1 MATVVNTLYP
11 PVVSTFAKAF
21 NRYKDMIVYFSIS
34 KYNSETDIKRVH
46 ISVSLQTN
54 NESALSDSTG
64 VLFSSLKYSK
74 EKGMYYVSIPSS
86 AMNGNSFLTNQYYKI
101 QIRFDCYDY
110 DSAGGSNPMLM
121 DSAAKT
127 DYLLNYQT
135 YFSEWSSVCLVR
147 AISAPAITLK
157 TFKEGEVPAM
167 NKGTISVVGA
177 MAFTTN
183 DGSLDNSETET
194 MQSYKVQVLDRDKE
208 SVLKETSTIYSGN
221 SVSPNGINTTID
233 LQTLDTS
240 EASEF
245 VLRVVATTKDMYE
258 VIQDYDFS
266 LNSTIDVDTFSPE
279 ISEAVDN
286 ETGIV
291 TISVK
296 NVKSLPSG
304 SILIKRLSSEDN
316 FSTPELIWS
325 GNVVGAFS
333 HTVTDNTVAA
343 LVWYRYSVQYLNS
356 VGAGSPVYYSRTIMP
371 DFYDAILSRKDTS
384 FAIRYNYSV
393 SSMKPVVNRTKVD
406 TLGGRYPKF
415 SENAIL
421 NYKQFSISGL
431 ISAESDAYQTFLE
444 KNNVFAGNMA
454 NYYETYKLHPH
465 DSILPDASKGDEEF
479 SSSDPDAVR
488 DLVRNDFQQWK
499 KFDDFAPI
507 KDSSD
512 RSELESTTD
521 SYLTTTQNDWLWER
535 KFREE
540 LVKWLN
546 DGEPKLYRSMTE
558 GNMVV
563 MLTDI
568 SLTPTSNRSRFNY
581 NFSATVYE
589 VADASSLEN
598 LDSLGIYTVHQ
609 ATASSESGG
618 GSSGGDDDSFVE
630 VTKVGQTYGLA
641 VSTLNKGNVKDI
653 IFNNL
658 KTIYGATN
666 SDSDVWDEKNV
677 RSSKRPSGLSLKN
690 IKIYFHSRPSLYR
703 FDNGTPTR
711 VMASDAY
718 SKTSPVSLGYTFE
731 LMTSASSAITT
742 IFVNEGGYYQI
753 PDDVEVEGLYFNN
766 ASTAQVTTDGL
777 ANGTSFDTSDVV
789 TLEYTMLYKEYDNSA
804 QTISSATQDRT
815 VVGQYE
821 GVFSPNVYFGDTI
834 RNKYNYSNANTR
846 TSQKMAYWKGIC
858 LDVTPFAMFK
868 IQYKNSTF
876 LNEYMVGQ
884 TGVLHLLK
892 DFEVQDICFTG
903 RRMNVVP
910 ASRSAYL
917 KEWECFYDTS
927 NKTYSD
933 TNQIINPQVNCVYS
947 FAGGNFKIYY
957 LDGSWYNYQE
967 MDIDTT
973 NVSDNKATSQVGLA
987 EVPITG
993 QVNYYGTVM
1002 QTSYN

>member
-11 PVVSTFAKAF
+11 PVISTFAKAF
-21 NRYKDMIVYFSIS
+21 SRYNDMVVYFSLS
-34 KYNSETDIKRVH
+34 KYNSEADIKRVH
-46 ISVSLQTN
+46 VSVSLQTN

-64 VLFSSLKYSK
+64 ILFSSLKYSK
-74 EKGMYYVSIPSS
+74 EEGMYYVSIPSS
-86 AMNGNSFLTNQYYKI
+86 AMSGKSFLTNQYYKI
-101 QIRFDCYDY
+101 QIRFDCYD
-110 DSAGGSNPMLM
+110 ASNSSDPMLM
-121 DSAAKT
+121 SATAKT

-135 YFSEWSSVCLVR
+135 YFSEWSSVCLIR
-147 AISAPAITLK
+147 AISIPVITLK
-157 TFKEGEVPAM
+157 TFKEGETPAM
-167 NKGTISVVGA
+167 NKGAISVAGT

-194 MQSYKVQVLDRDKE
+194 MQSYKVQVLDHDKK

-240 EASEF
+240 ESSEF
-245 VLRVVATTKDMYE
+245 VLRVVATTKNMYE
-258 VIQDYDFS
+258 VTQDYDFS
-266 LNSTIDVDTFSPE
+266 LNSTIDLDTFSPK

-286 ETGIV
+286 ETGVV

-325 GNVVGAFS
+325 GNVIGTFS
-333 HTVTDNTVAA
+333 HTVVDNTVAA

-356 VGAGSPVYYSRTIMP
+356 AGVGSPVYYSRTIMP

-384 FAIRYNYSV
+384 FAIRYNYSI

-444 KNNVFAGNMA
+444 KNSVFTGNMA

-507 KDSSD
+507 KDNSD

-535 KFREE
+535 KFRDE

-563 MLTDI
+563 ILTDI

-589 VADASSLEN
+589 VGDASSLEN

-609 ATASSESGG
+609 VTASSESGG
-618 GSSGGDDDSFVE
+618 GSGGGGDDQFVE
-630 VTKVGQTYGLA
+630 VTKVGQTYNLA
-641 VSTLNKGNVKDI
+641 VSALNKGNVKDA
-653 IFNNL
+653 IFNDL

-666 SDSDVWDEKNV
+666 SDIWDEKNV
-677 RSSKRPSGLSLKN
+677 RSSKKPSDLSLKN
-690 IKIYFHSRPSLYR
+690 IKIFFHSRPSLYR

-711 VMASDAY
+711 VMTNDAY
-718 SKTSPVSLGYTFE
+718 NKTSPVSLGYTFE
-731 LMTSASSAITT
+731 LITSASSAITT
-742 IFVNEGGYYQI
+742 IFVNENGYYQI

-766 ASTAQVTTDGL
+766 ASTAQVVTDGL
-777 ANGTSFDTSDVV
+777 ASGTNFDTSDVV
-789 TLEYTMLYKEYDNSA
+789 TLEYTMLYKEYNNSA
-804 QTISSATQDRT
+804 QTISSVTQDRT
-815 VVGQYE
+815 AVGQYE

-834 RNKYNYSNANTR
+834 RNKYNYSNATTK
-846 TSQKMAYWKGIC
+846 TSQKMSYWKGIC

-927 NKTYSD
+927 NRTYSD
-933 TNQIINPQVNCVYS
+933 TSQITNPQVNCVYS
-947 FAGGNFKIYY
+947 FAGGSLKIYY
-957 LDGSWYNYQE
+957 FDGSWYNYQE
-967 MDIDTT
+967 MNIDTT

-987 EVPITG
+987 MVPITG
-993 QVNYYGTVM
+993 QINYYGTVM
-1002 QTSYN
+1002 QISNN